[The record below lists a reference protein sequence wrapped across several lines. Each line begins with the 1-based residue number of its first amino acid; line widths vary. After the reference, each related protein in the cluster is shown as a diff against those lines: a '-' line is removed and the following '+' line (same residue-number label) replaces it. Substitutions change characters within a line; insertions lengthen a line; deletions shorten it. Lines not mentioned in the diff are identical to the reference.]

1 MTDLLGFTFYRT
13 LGCLPELGI
22 EGPGLQDT
30 DCLLELIGPYRRGSW
45 PTGHCQSWAVEGP
58 GLQDTGLPELAW
70 AVDL

>member
-1 MTDLLGFTFYRT
+1 M
-13 LGCLPELGI
+13 GCLPELGI

-30 DCLLELIGPYRRGSW
+30 GCLLELIGPCRGSW